1 VSSNPEI
8 QARAVS
14 TLLAGWVSIGL
25 FFFLFDVV
33 INPFRSPFQKEA
45 DIHMRAWSQSQGL
58 VPPDEV

>member
-1 VSSNPEI
+1 M
-8 QARAVS
+8 
-14 TLLAGWVSIGL
+14 LLAGWGSVGL

-33 INPFRSPFQKEA
+33 INPFHSPFQKEA